1 MLKQNRLFG
10 LFFRTVSFA
19 LCLAGLVSICFRGGT
34 FSPFLLL
41 YYTTQ
46 SNILVLVYFAVVI
59 IKTAIDIKKYGKT
72 GSSSYFE
79 RLSAAFMIAI
89 SVTMLVFWTLLVPS
103 AFVMRD
109 GSGDL
114 TAGAPSLFSFSNL
127 QVHLIT
133 PLLMIADYIMFSAR
147 GKLKK
152 NDPFLFTLIPIA
164 YLIQTTIIGFT
175 SGITYGVD
183 PITNKVLHFPYFFI
197 DYYISGPMVAVYV
210 AVIAAF
216 FVGVS
221 YGILYLDRKYA
232 KKI

>member
-1 MLKQNRLFG
+1 MLKQIAKNRIFSLV
-10 LFFRTVSFA
+10 FRAAAFA
-19 LCLAGLVSICFRGGT
+19 LCLAGLISTCFADGS
-34 FSPFLLL
+34 FSPQILL

-46 SNILVLVYFAVVI
+46 SNILVFVYFAVVVV
-59 IKTAIDIKKYGKT
+59 KTAIDIKKHGKT

-103 AFVMRD
+103 VEEMT
-109 GSGDL
+109 GD
-114 TAGAPSLFSFSNL
+114 PSFIYSFSNL
-127 QVHLIT
+127 QVHLTT
-133 PLLMIADYIMFSAR
+133 PLLMIADYIIFTAR

-164 YLIQTTIIGFT
+164 YFIQATILGF
-175 SGITYGVD
+175 SGVVYRSD
-183 PITNKVLHFPYFFI
+183 PTLGDIHFPYFFI
-197 DYYISGPMVAVYV
+197 DYYQVGWMVAVYV

-221 YGILYLDRKYA
+221 NGILYHDIKYA
-232 KKI
+232 KK